1 MMMADMSSVM
11 ISSVEC
17 YTSLGVSHLAEAVL
31 KETRMTTIGIIGS
44 GHVGSNL
51 AEAAIAHGYDVVLSN
66 SQGPD
71 TLTGLINDLGS
82 HARAATPAEAAAEGD
97 FAIVAIP
104 VTTIDQV
111 PVEPLAGKVVI
122 ATINYFPQRDGHFPQ
137 IDNGTTTVP
146 GLLQA
151 HLPTSRVVRA
161 FSMINAAEM
170 SGDGHPEGDPKRRAL
185 ALAGDDPA
193 AKQLVARLYNEFGFD
208 AVDIGGL
215 DESWRIDAG
224 QPAFVVPQNVA
235 ELKANVAKAKRGA

>member
-1 MMMADMSSVM
+1 
-11 ISSVEC
+11 
-17 YTSLGVSHLAEAVL
+17 
-31 KETRMTTIGIIGS
+31 MTTIG
-44 GHVGSNL
+44 
-51 AEAAIAHGYDVVLSN
+51 
-66 SQGPD
+66 
-71 TLTGLINDLGS
+71 
-82 HARAATPAEAAAEGD
+82 
-97 FAIVAIP
+97 
-104 VTTIDQV
+104 QV

-122 ATINYFPQRDGHFPQ
+122 ATINYFPGRYGHVPE
-137 IDNGTTTVP
+137 IDNGTTTAP

-193 AKQLVARLYNEFGFD
+193 AKQLVAGLYDEFGFD

-224 QPAFVVPQNVA
+224 QPAFVVRQDVA
-235 ELKANVAKAKRGA
+235 ELKANVAKATRHA

>member
-1 MMMADMSSVM
+1 
-11 ISSVEC
+11 
-17 YTSLGVSHLAEAVL
+17 
-31 KETRMTTIGIIGS
+31 MTTIGILGS

-51 AEAAIAHGYDVVLSN
+51 ARAAIAHGYDVVLSN

-71 TLTGLINDLGS
+71 SLAGLVSDLGPR
-82 HARAATPAEAAAEGD
+82 ARAATPGQAAAAGD

-104 VTTIDQV
+104 LTTIDQV

-122 ATINYFPQRDGHFPQ
+122 ATINYFPGRLGHVAA
-137 IDNGTTTVP
+137 IDNGTTTAP

-151 HLPTSRVVRA
+151 HLPTSKVIRA
-161 FSMINAAEM
+161 FSMINAADM

-215 DESWRIDAG
+215 AESWRVDAG
-224 QPAFVVPQNVA
+224 QPAFVARQNAA
-235 ELKANVAKAKRGA
+235 ELEANVARAKRPT

>member
-1 MMMADMSSVM
+1 
-11 ISSVEC
+11 
-17 YTSLGVSHLAEAVL
+17 
-31 KETRMTTIGIIGS
+31 MTTIAIIGS

-51 AEAAIAHGYDVVLSN
+51 ARAAIAHGYDVVLSN

-71 TLTGLINDLGS
+71 SLAGLVKELGP
-82 HARAATPAEAAAEGD
+82 HARAATPAQAAADGD

-104 VTTIDQV
+104 IATIDQV

-122 ATINYFPQRDGHFPQ
+122 ATINYFPQRLGHIAE
-137 IDNGTTTVP
+137 IDNGTTTAP

-161 FSMINAAEM
+161 FSMINAGEM

-193 AKQLVARLYNEFGFD
+193 AKQLVTNLYHEFGFD
-208 AVDIGGL
+208 ALDIGGL

-224 QPAFVVPQNVA
+224 QPAFVVRQNLA
-235 ELKANVAKAKRGA
+235 ELKANVARAKRGA

>member
-1 MMMADMSSVM
+1 
-11 ISSVEC
+11 
-17 YTSLGVSHLAEAVL
+17 
-31 KETRMTTIGIIGS
+31 MTTIGIIGS

-51 AEAAIAHGYDVVLSN
+51 AQAAIAHGYDVVLSN

-71 TLTGLINDLGS
+71 TLVGLIKDLGPR
-82 HARAATPAEAAAEGD
+82 ARAATPAEAAAEGD

-104 VTTIDQV
+104 ITTIDQV

-122 ATINYFPQRDGHFPQ
+122 ATINYFPQRDGHFPE
-137 IDNGTTTVP
+137 IDNGTATAP

-161 FSMINAAEM
+161 FSMIDAAEM

-193 AKQLVARLYNEFGFD
+193 AKHLVAGLYNEFGFD

-215 DESWRIDAG
+215 DESWRVDAG

-235 ELKANVAKAKRGA
+235 ELKANVARARRRA